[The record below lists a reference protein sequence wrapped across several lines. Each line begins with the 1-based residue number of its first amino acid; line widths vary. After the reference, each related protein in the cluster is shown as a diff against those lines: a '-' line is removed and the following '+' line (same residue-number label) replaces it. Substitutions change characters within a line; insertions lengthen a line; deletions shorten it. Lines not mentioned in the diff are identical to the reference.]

1 MTFRAAGGY
10 NITMYNLVEN
20 NFIHLEQMDDE
31 ALCALA
37 ASGNRTAEE
46 VLVARYHRLVRTCS
60 RPYFLVGGD
69 SEDLS
74 QEGMFGLI
82 KAVRE
87 YDATKEA
94 SFRTFAEVCI
104 RRRLYSV
111 LRASAREKH
120 LPLNQSVSLDT
131 PGFDSNSYTSGTN
144 NLAQRDPEEDL
155 IDREHTAALLSGV
168 RKQLSELE
176 AKILGYY
183 LDGLS
188 CREIADT
195 VGRTPKSVD
204 NAVQR
209 IRHKVAQHI
218 LSGDFSKS

>member
-1 MTFRAAGGY
+1 MGGY
-10 NITMYNLVEN
+10 NTIMYKLVKN
-20 NFIHLEQMDDE
+20 DDPTLEKLSDE
-31 ALCALA
+31 ALCTLA
-37 ASGNRTAEE
+37 ASGNPAAEE
-46 VLVARYHRLVRTCS
+46 ILMERYTRLVRTCA
-60 RPYFLVGGD
+60 RPFFLAGGD
-69 SEDLS
+69 SEDLT
-74 QEGMFGLI
+74 QEGMVGLL

-87 YDATKEA
+87 YDAEKAA
-94 SFRTFAEVCI
+94 SFRTFAELCI
-104 RRRLYSV
+104 RSRLYSI

-131 PGFDSNSYTSGTN
+131 PCFDSNSYTSGTN
-144 NLAQRDPEEDL
+144 NLAQRDPEDDL

-168 RKQLSELE
+168 RKQLSDLE

-188 CREIADT
+188 CREIAET
-195 VGRTPKSVD
+195 VGRSPKSVD

-209 IRHKVAQHI
+209 IRRKVAQHI

>member
-1 MTFRAAGGY
+1 MHK
-10 NITMYNLVEN
+10 LVKN
-20 NFIHLEQMDDE
+20 DDPTLDQLSDE

-37 ASGNRTAEE
+37 ASGSPAAEE
-46 VLVARYHRLVRTCS
+46 ILVERYIRLVRTCA
-60 RPYFLVGGD
+60 RPFFLAGGD
-69 SEDLS
+69 SEDLT
-74 QEGMFGLI
+74 QEGMVGLL

-87 YDATKEA
+87 YDDAKATT
-94 SFRTFAEVCI
+94 FRTFAELCI

-131 PGFDSNSYTSGTN
+131 PYFDSNSYTSGTN
-144 NLAQRDPEEDL
+144 NLAQRDPEDDL

-188 CREIADT
+188 CREIAET
-195 VGRTPKSVD
+195 VGRPPKSVD

-209 IRHKVAQHI
+209 IRRKMAQQL
-218 LSGDFSKS
+218 LSGDFSKR